1 MNDSYLKIFDNL
13 FYDINSNSD
22 VKNTIEQASH
32 VLGEKGWKNKTTYK
46 FHRGWTVEFIYV
58 KPI

>member
-32 VLGEKGWKNKTTYK
+32 LKL
-46 FHRGWTVEFIYV
+46 HRGQMEILEV
-58 KPI
+58 